1 MHIVY
6 LASQKKKRKMAFKKF
21 SSGSGPVLNTWLTVL
36 FNSPIMLL
44 DNYNHFTGE
53 ETEKQYRPAPCDTAC
68 KQRSSIRGPPVF
80 VLESSPCFSRPGPFP
95 RLAAESGA
103 KIPELLSHCTQSEA
117 TSLRVLRKGL
127 LFSETQAEPQT
138 WEKKSDFN
146 LIKFS
151 GVDALPLPSFPLS
164 LP

>member
-1 MHIVY
+1 
-6 LASQKKKRKMAFKKF
+6 MAFKKF
-21 SSGSGPVLNTWLTVL
+21 YSVSGTVLNTWLTVL
-36 FNSPIMLL
+36 FNSPKMLL

-53 ETEKQYRPAPCDTAC
+53 ETKRQYRPAPCDTAC

-80 VLESSPCFSRPGPFP
+80 VLESCPCLSRPSPFP
-95 RLAAESGA
+95 RLAAESRA

-127 LFSETQAEPQT
+127 LFSETQADPQT

-151 GVDALPLPSFPLS
+151 GVTPFLSPPSPFLFPNAPFSSSPTSAL
-164 LP
+164 